1 MREKIQKFCELNGI
15 EVFLLEN
22 YDDAIIGVI
31 RTYDE
36 YKVLY
41 DTDKVISILS
51 KEMSEEEAV
60 EYLEFNII
68 GSYMGKNSPAFTE
81 YV

>member
-60 EYLEFNII
+60 EYL
-68 GSYMGKNSPAFTE
+68 
-81 YV
+81 